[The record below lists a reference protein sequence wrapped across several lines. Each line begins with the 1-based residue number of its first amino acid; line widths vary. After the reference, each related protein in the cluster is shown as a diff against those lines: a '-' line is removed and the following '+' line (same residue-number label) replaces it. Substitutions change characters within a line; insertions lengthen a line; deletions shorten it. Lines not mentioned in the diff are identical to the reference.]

1 MREIVIIGVGQV
13 GSALAAQLLATHQVD
28 RLTLLDENDE
38 RVVGLQNDLQAGWPT
53 AEIKT
58 QDWSSLHTADVIITA
73 FGNQQQLQENRFG
86 ELTVNARAVHQM
98 AKQVREADPQGIVL
112 NLANPNEALTALI
125 QQEWLLAPKQVIG
138 LGTVVDTARLK
149 LAIQN
154 ASQQNVHSIEGYVYG
169 QHDGNLV
176 TAWSTVRVNGQTID
190 QPIYGKKLDDHEL
203 TVQAK
208 LNGFYA
214 LRGLGSDWNAV
225 VAWTLRVLQA
235 IFTNSNATF
244 SLAVNQP
251 QFDGYVSYP
260 VQLNRQG
267 VGNYVLLPL
276 YPLETEQIKV
286 AANAIQQQL
295 AAMQNVL
302 N

>member
-1 MREIVIIGVGQV
+1 MRSMVILGLGQV
-13 GSALAAQLLATHQVD
+13 GSALAAQSLATQQVD
-28 RLTLLDENDE
+28 RLVLIDQDDD
-38 RVVGLQNDLQAGWPT
+38 RAVGLQNDLQAGWP
-53 AEIKT
+53 AADIIT
-58 QDWSSLHTADVIITA
+58 QDWASLHDADVIVVA
-73 FGNQQQLQENRFG
+73 FGDQRQLQEQRFG
-86 ELTVNARAVHQM
+86 ELAFNAQAVHQV
-98 AKQVREADPQGIVL
+98 AQQVQQAEPQGVVI
-112 NLANPNEALTALI
+112 NLANPNEAITELI
-125 QQEWLLAPKQVIG
+125 QQEWLLSPKKVLG
-138 LGTVVDTARLK
+138 LGTVLDTARLR

-154 ASQQNVHSIEGYVYG
+154 ASQQNVRSIEGYVYG

-214 LRGLGSDWNAV
+214 LRGLGSDWNGV
-225 VAWTLRVLQA
+225 VAWTLRLVNAVL
-235 IFTNSNATF
+235 TNSNATF
-244 SLAVNQP
+244 SVAVNQP
-251 QFDGYVSYP
+251 QFGGYVSYP
-260 VQLNRQG
+260 VQINRQG

-286 AANAIQQQL
+286 AANAIQEQFATMHDL
-295 AAMQNVL
+295 L